1 MASLSHDTLNGSHM
15 EEHKDLELSSPTESV
30 YDPTGQAME
39 NAAEAEEGL
48 DGANLEKK
56 TTKVSVNNVSSIP
69 NGGLRAWLQVLGVF
83 FLFFN
88 TW

>member
-1 MASLSHDTLNGSHM
+1 M
-15 EEHKDLELSSPTESV
+15 EEHKDLELSSPTESIH
-30 YDPTGQAME
+30 DPTGQAME

-48 DGANLEKK
+48 DGVNLEKK
-56 TTKVSVNNVSSIP
+56 TTKASVNNVSSIP